1 MNQMLG
7 VSNRILDALPKDVWE
22 RWECEIEEVSLELGD
37 VLYQAGSKMKYAYF
51 PLDAVI
57 SILSDL
63 ENGASTEVAVV
74 GYEGLVGASIFMG
87 DALTSHS
94 AVVLSSG
101 RAYRLSSALISLE
114 FNHSPSVMQL
124 LLCYVQ
130 SLIGQMC
137 QTAACNRHH
146 SVSQQL
152 CRLLLMLNDR
162 VEGDEMNITQEL
174 LARTLGVRREGVTEA
189 ALSLQKKGLI
199 RYSRGHITLIDRSG
213 IEDLSCECY
222 AVVKKSVCSCLIN

>member
-1 MNQMLG
+1 MLG

-162 VEGDEMNITQEL
+162 VEGDEMNMTQEL

-199 RYSRGHITLIDRSG
+199 RYARGHITLIDRSG

-222 AVVKKSVCSCLIN
+222 AVVKRSVCSCLIN